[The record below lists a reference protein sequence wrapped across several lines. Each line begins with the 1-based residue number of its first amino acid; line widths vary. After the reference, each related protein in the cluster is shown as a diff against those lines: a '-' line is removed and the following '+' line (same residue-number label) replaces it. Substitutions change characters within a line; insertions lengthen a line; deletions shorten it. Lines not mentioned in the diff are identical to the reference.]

1 MTATPDDDLTLAR
14 IYRDDAGGVLA
25 VLIRQFRDFDLAE
38 DALQDALAEALVA
51 WRRDGLPRSTAGW
64 LLTVARRRAI
74 DRIRRA
80 LTVRDE
86 ANQRELLA
94 RIEDDGEEAEE
105 MQPVPDERLRL
116 IFTCCH
122 PALAPDAQV
131 ALTLRTICGLTT
143 QQIARAY
150 LTSDVTMAQRL
161 VRAKSKIKLAAIP
174 YEVPGALQL
183 NERLAAVLDVIYLI
197 FNEGFSASDGASPV
211 REELCAEAIRLE
223 NILYKLMPHPEAGG
237 LLALM
242 WLHDARRV
250 ARAKAD
256 GVYVPLDLQDRSL
269 WDREQIARGKQVLLQ
284 CLARNRPGPFQIQ
297 AAISAVHADA
307 ETFAETDWTQIAGLY
322 GALEKKEPS
331 PVVTL
336 NRAVALANAGDVE
349 GGLALLAA
357 IAAALEDY
365 QPLHAARADLLMR
378 CGRSGEAALAYR
390 KAIDLS
396 RNEAERTFLMGKLSQ
411 LSN

>member
-105 MQPVPDERLRL
+105 MQTVPDERLRL

-183 NERLAAVLDVIYLI
+183 NERLAAGLDVIYLI

-211 REELCAEAIRLE
+211 REELCAEAIRLG
-223 NILYKLMPHPEAGG
+223 NILYQLMPHPEAGG

-256 GVYVPLDLQDRSL
+256 GVYVPLELQDRSL

-307 ETFAETDWTQIAGLY
+307 ETFAETDWAQIAGLY
-322 GALEKKEPS
+322 GALEQKEPS

-336 NRAVALANAGDVE
+336 NRAVALANAGNVE

-357 IAAALEDY
+357 IAAALEGY
-365 QPLHAARADLLMR
+365 QPLHAARADLLVR
-378 CGRSGEAALAYR
+378 CGRSGEAAMAYR